1 MSLVM
6 SLIIIVVLLALL
18 YLGPS
23 LLIFTIACF
32 VGFLLSIYYSLHGL
46 LITLLGIL
54 ALVNLALS
62 MKPLRQKYISTPFFS
77 LFKKMLPSLSDTEK
91 EAIDAGTVWWDGQLF
106 SGDPDWKSLIKIE
119 KPGLSEEEQAFLDGP
134 VTELC
139 RMSDAWKINHDWRVI
154 PENIIDFVRENG
166 FLGMI
171 IPKEYGGLE
180 LSALLS
186 LSVTRHR

>member
-77 LFKKMLPSLSDTEK
+77 LFKKMLPSL
-91 EAIDAGTVWWDGQLF
+91 
-106 SGDPDWKSLIKIE
+106 
-119 KPGLSEEEQAFLDGP
+119 
-134 VTELC
+134 
-139 RMSDAWKINHDWRVI
+139 WRK
-154 PENIIDFVRENG
+154 R
-166 FLGMI
+166 L
-171 IPKEYGGLE
+171 
-180 LSALLS
+180 
-186 LSVTRHR
+186 

>member
-6 SLIIIVVLLALL
+6 SLIIIVALLALL
-18 YLGPS
+18 YLGSS

-32 VGFLLSIYYSLHGL
+32 VGFLLSLYYSLHGL

-91 EAIDAGTVWWDGQLF
+91 EAIDAGTVCWDGQLF
-106 SGDPDWKSLIKIE
+106 SGDPDWKSLITIE
-119 KPGLSEEEQAFLDGP
+119 KPGLSE
-134 VTELC
+134 
-139 RMSDAWKINHDWRVI
+139 
-154 PENIIDFVRENG
+154 
-166 FLGMI
+166 
-171 IPKEYGGLE
+171 
-180 LSALLS
+180 
-186 LSVTRHR
+186 